1 MQNVVNGPLRVAVIT
16 NIPTPYRQK
25 QWECYATIPN
35 LSITVFYC
43 GKSEQDRFWDVQPAS
58 GVREVFLRGITY
70 RKWHFNPSIFLL
82 PFQKFDLFLVGG
94 YGFPT
99 LMIAIVMLRLFNKNW
114 AMMIDGI
121 EPPRLKSE
129 KWYVSAIQRFFT
141 NGANSYFVNGTA
153 AKRWL
158 KQFGIV
164 DEKIFNQYLTVD
176 VGYLLEKDGDAKTAR
191 RLTRREYRISDD
203 AVVVIYVGRI
213 DLDKGIRDLIHAIQS
228 LAQNKNYNV
237 VALIVGEGKL
247 KERLRMDMNDLQTN
261 VISAGQVDPSE
272 LYLFYYASD
281 IFVLPTYHDVWGL
294 AVNEAMACALPII
307 TTNAA
312 GCFPDLVK
320 NNGFVINPGDV
331 PGLSSAIEALMD
343 TKLRKAFGEESRRM
357 ISKWTYKESLESF
370 ENMLRYLNSERMPT

>member
-1 MQNVVNGPLRVAVIT
+1 MTHNAVKGPLRVALIT

-25 QWECYATIPN
+25 QWEHYASIRN

-43 GKSEQDRFWDVQPAS
+43 NKKEGRCWNVQPAS
-58 GVREVFLRGITY
+58 GVREVFLWGISY
-70 RKWHFNPSIFLL
+70 RDWHFNPSIFLL

-99 LMIAIVMLRLFNKNW
+99 MMIAIALLKLFNKNW
-114 AMMIDGI
+114 AMMLDGI
-121 EPPRLKSE
+121 EPPRLRSE
-129 KWYVSAIQRFFT
+129 KWHVRAIQHLFMK
-141 NGANSYFVNGTA
+141 GADAYFASGTA
-153 AKRWL
+153 AKMRL
-158 KQFGIV
+158 KQFGIA

-176 VGYLLEKDGDAKTAR
+176 IGYFFEKEGDAKKVR
-191 RLTRREYRISDD
+191 RRTRREYRITDD
-203 AVVVIYVGRI
+203 ALVVLYVGRI
-213 DLDKGIRDLIHAIQS
+213 DLEKGIRDLIDAVRS
-228 LAQNKNYNV
+228 LAHNKNYNV
-237 VALIVGEGKL
+237 VALIIGEGKL
-247 KERLRMDMNDLQTN
+247 EERLRIEIDDLQTN
-261 VISAGQVDPSE
+261 VISAGFVDPSE
-272 LYLFYYASD
+272 VYLFYYASD

-343 TKLRKAFGEESRRM
+343 TKLRKAFGEESRRI

-370 ENMLRYLNSERMPT
+370 ENMLRYLNNERM